1 MRSTLL
7 PWALTLCSGL
17 LAGCVSYGRASEAE
31 PCTSTEDCERTL
43 ECVRVDND
51 ASVCLPRPP
60 GREERSCDVDNDCTL
75 SDGQLWPLEAECLD
89 GACRCLGADIL
100 CFDDNDEDIDT
111 FTVILEEETCRCVT
125 RGGEG
130 DACVTSHTCDV
141 DLACTG
147 GECRSAPGESG
158 AACCDDGR
166 SCTRQASC
174 EGGFC
179 TEFRDNNDVGVC
191 R

>member
-1 MRSTLL
+1 L
-7 PWALTLCSGL
+7 ALTLCSGL
-17 LAGCVSYGRASEAE
+17 LAGCVSGGRASEAE
-31 PCTSTEDCERTL
+31 PCTSTKDCELAL
-43 ECVRVDND
+43 ECVRVDNG

-89 GACRCLGADIL
+89 GVCRCLGAEVL
-100 CFDDNDEDIDT
+100 CFDIADDFDT

-158 AACCDDGR
+158 AACTSDSD
-166 SCTRQASC
+166 C
-174 EGGFC
+174 EGGC

-191 R
+191 RE